1 MSNICG
7 IDRILKTEYNL
18 QHFTRNCRIKDLD
31 DFERDEANAYLWRV
45 NLLNVKQNMLHYEEV
60 FGNVFERRESKCRG
74 VLMKHC
80 RKVKGEQLITF
91 QMAQQIKTKNI
102 NVGPGQLSCPLCKA
116 KFLLKTDSLY

>member
-18 QHFTRNCRIKDLD
+18 KHFTRNCRIKDLD

-45 NLLNVKQNMLHYEEV
+45 NLLNVKENMLHYEEV

-74 VLMKHC
+74 VLMKHY

-102 NVGPGQLSCPLCKA
+102 NVVLGNYLVACVKLNFC
-116 KFLLKTDSLY
+116 